1 LINASRRLVEN
12 LFISSKQLNQSNQ
25 EIRRIKQSGAEF
37 MSKVSHDLRTPL
49 NVIIG
54 FSELMLDEV
63 PGKINETQK
72 QSLNDILNSA
82 KRLVDLVNGFPDMKR
97 RTSGKRE

>member
-1 LINASRRLVEN
+1 MILMAQQ
-12 LFISSKQLNQSNQ
+12 FISAEEVRKAAQ
-25 EIRRIKQSGAEF
+25 IKAES
-37 MSKVSHDLRTPL
+37 MANMSHDLRTPL

-63 PGKINETQK
+63 PGPINDKQR

-82 KRLVDLVNGFPDMKR
+82 RHLLKLINDNFDSK
-97 RTSGKRE
+97 TKSGKEE